1 MVGRTIQKI
10 LDHTKNIEVQN
21 TTSAGANYEYQPT
34 VNNIRC
40 SRYRLRRFYGFEILC
55 YSLLFIQQVVFSL
68 WSEHR
73 ASTCD
78 VMFITK
84 SYLQETHII
93 VAFIDD
99 SSLKCCS
106 FSTNKQS
113 ILECFSC
120 FFYRHR
126 VCLLTCN
133 HLTQVSI
140 QNRNGLH
147 VITLFTSI
155 TMFCGTDNILQNIPH
170 IQTQCTKYSA
180 KYCSS
185 HITLLWIWIML
196 WLVFDVK

>member
-1 MVGRTIQKI
+1 MVGHTIHNI
-10 LDHTKNIEVQN
+10 LDHTKNSELQN

-34 VNNIRC
+34 INNIGC

-55 YSLLFIQQVVFSL
+55 YVMLFIQQVVFPL

-73 ASTCD
+73 ASICD

-113 ILECFSC
+113 VLECSHAFS
-120 FFYRHR
+120 
-126 VCLLTCN
+126 
-133 HLTQVSI
+133 I
-140 QNRNGLH
+140 
-147 VITLFTSI
+147 
-155 TMFCGTDNILQNIPH
+155 GTE
-170 IQTQCTKYSA
+170 CAS
-180 KYCSS
+180 
-185 HITLLWIWIML
+185 
-196 WLVFDVK
+196 WLVTIWVKWAFKFVMVFMS

>member
-1 MVGRTIQKI
+1 MVGHTIQKI

-113 ILECFSC
+113 ILDSHVFSIGTECAS
-120 FFYRHR
+120 
-126 VCLLTCN
+126 
-133 HLTQVSI
+133 
-140 QNRNGLH
+140 
-147 VITLFTSI
+147 
-155 TMFCGTDNILQNIPH
+155 
-170 IQTQCTKYSA
+170 
-180 KYCSS
+180 
-185 HITLLWIWIML
+185 
-196 WLVFDVK
+196 WLVTIWLRWAFKIVMVFMS